1 MHDDDHCFGGVLHV
15 NCEMY
20 MDNVIVHGK
29 TPMGF
34 IDRLRQ
40 IFTRGRTYNIS
51 LNPGKSLIGM
61 NKVENFPVPKN
72 IKKKVRAFIMVI
84 ISS

>member
-1 MHDDDHCFGGVLHV
+1 MMTIVLV
-15 NCEMY
+15 GLLYVICEVY
-20 MDNVIVHGK
+20 MDDVIVHGK
-29 TPMGF
+29 TPMEF